1 MKFQGHSLVVS
12 ANTPPP
18 KHKKVDPVHIEL
30 GFNQKKNYKKL
41 IFCKKDLTNFHI
53 NTVRILCHR
62 QHTSTLALCT
72 IEEDQTDMR
81 LAN

>member
-12 ANTPPP
+12 APTPQTQKSWNPG
-18 KHKKVDPVHIEL
+18 HIEL
-30 GFNQKKNYKKL
+30 GLKKKKNYKKL